1 MDFCEAKL
9 GGLDILVPNAG
20 ISAGAAPQDMSEADF
35 NAVMDVNFMSVFALC
50 QVAHPLL
57 KKGGRGKVLT
67 VGSEYSIYGSA
78 NTIGYSSSKHAILG
92 LTKSLAVSWARD
104 HIQVRLQSSA
114 MQLVHQNNSTH
125 RECSSVNT
133 LIVGLV
139 SFLSQGELRDP
150 GLDLR
155 KCTLHNRKP
164 PLCLVPACF

>member
-57 KKGGRGKVLT
+57 KKGGRGKILT
-67 VGSEYSIYGSA
+67 IGSEYSIYGSA

-92 LTKSLAVSWARD
+92 LTKSLAISWARD
-104 HIQVRLQSSA
+104 HIQVRSQSMLQTGIILTT
-114 MQLVHQNNSTH
+114 QT
-125 RECSSVNT
+125 
-133 LIVGLV
+133 
-139 SFLSQGELRDP
+139 D
-150 GLDLR
+150 
-155 KCTLHNRKP
+155 
-164 PLCLVPACF
+164 